1 LNGFLYIFQ
10 GIPRL
15 LKPLVPSS
23 RQRAWSPLAVSAVV
37 HLLALLTA
45 AGLTRQT
52 PSAQLKEHPDGGPEE
67 PKRRVDMIYMP
78 PEPKR
83 VPPPPKPPPPKPEPP
98 QPPKVR
104 QPPPPPV
111 RQAIPEPEPNAPPDA
126 TKEKGQADEAGGV
139 PTPAPPKT
147 TAETPTPAQE
157 KVVATMESEARRIF
171 GSERL
176 ATRPGV
182 GPRATRPMESYMP
195 ENPERCIPEPSAQ
208 AEPGKPIEFGT
219 VVGRIFRQ
227 DNGKPLAGAH
237 LQMIGTPYVAF
248 TDGRGEYRFR
258 FDASL
263 MGNCR
268 TQYVRVTAPGYESRL
283 LILVLGPNR
292 SEDVRLR
299 RR

>member
-1 LNGFLYIFQ
+1 
-10 GIPRL
+10 
-15 LKPLVPSS
+15 
-23 RQRAWSPLAVSAVV
+23 
-37 HLLALLTA
+37 
-45 AGLTRQT
+45 
-52 PSAQLKEHPDGGPEE
+52 
-67 PKRRVDMIYMP
+67 MIYMP

-83 VPPPPKPPPPKPEPP
+83 VPPPPKPPPPKQAPP
-98 QPPKVR
+98 QPEPKVR

-126 TKEKGQADEAGGV
+126 TKEKGQSDEAGGA
-139 PTPAPPKT
+139 TPAAPKT
-147 TAETPTPAQE
+147 TAETPAPAQE

-182 GPRATRPMESYMP
+182 GPRATRPMESYLP
-195 ENPERCIPEPSAQ
+195 ENPERCIPETPAP
-208 AEPGKPIEFGT
+208 ADPGRPIEFGT